1 MLTKGKFLELL
12 KAVDPDPNF
21 LVTIVKECFKMLPD
35 AVSWKLAHQ
44 LYMNYYY
51 DGPTYKIRSLL
62 TGEEI
67 LFPDVD
73 SVVTYL
79 HNLGYDC
86 DIKSIRKAFAIGRKD
101 YCSHTFFSA
110 SGSNKKEITYFE

>member
-35 AVSWKLAHQ
+35 AASWRLAHQ

-51 DGPTYKIRSLL
+51 DGPIFKIKSLL

-67 LFPDVD
+67 LFPNEDAVL
-73 SVVTYL
+73 TYL
-79 HNLGYDC
+79 VKLGYDT
-86 DIKSIRKAFAIGRKD
+86 DMKHIRSAFSRGLQD
-101 YCSHTFFSA
+101 YCSHSFYKA
-110 SGSNKKEITYFE
+110 SGDNKKEITYFE